1 MRDPLFRMALVLGL
15 LAAVGPFAVDMYLPA
30 LPQVARDLNTSGT
43 AAAMTLTAYFI
54 TFGIA
59 QMVYGP
65 MADALGRKLPIVIG
79 TAIFLAATLAAILA
93 PSIGW
98 LIAARALQGLGSATL
113 MVVPDVP
120 VAGMALILGIDRFMS
135 ECRALTNFIG
145 NAVAT
150 VVVSWW
156 EGRLDRDRFNA
167 AMAGQPLPSDAV
179 AAE

>member
-30 LPQVARDLNTSGT
+30 LPQVARDLNTSET

-65 MADALGRKLPIVIG
+65 MADALGRKMPIVIG

-98 LIAARALQGLGSATL
+98 
-113 MVVPDVP
+113 
-120 VAGMALILGIDRFMS
+120 
-135 ECRALTNFIG
+135 
-145 NAVAT
+145 
-150 VVVSWW
+150 
-156 EGRLDRDRFNA
+156 
-167 AMAGQPLPSDAV
+167 
-179 AAE
+179 